1 MKLKTNVLIYWR
13 AYKMAEILI
22 NKYTPKDFKSDQEV
36 RWCPGCGD
44 HAVLSSVQKALVEL
58 DIPKEKFVFISGI
71 GCSSRFP
78 YYMDT
83 YGFHSIHGRASA
95 IASGVKTTNPEL
107 SVWQITGDGDA
118 LAIGGN
124 HFIHA
129 IRRNIDI
136 NIILFNNEIYGLTKG
151 QYSPTSIKGLVTK
164 TSPFGTVEEPFSV
177 GELVIGAKGKFFA
190 RTIDTSVALS
200 TQIYIEAA
208 KHKGTSV
215 VEVLQNCV
223 IFNDGIHDT
232 IADKE
237 VRDDRTLILKHGQP
251 MIFGKGNN
259 KGLILDG
266 LKLKVVKLGENG
278 ITEKN
283 LLVHDSQEVNPGI
296 QYMLAN
302 MSYPEY
308 PVALG
313 VIRSV
318 SGLTYDRSVHDQI
331 EEIKKTA
338 KIKCMDDLL
347 MSGSTWKVE

>member
-1 MKLKTNVLIYWR
+1 
-13 AYKMAEILI
+13 MAET
-22 NKYTPKDFKSDQEV
+22 KTFQYSPKDFKSDQEV

-44 HAVLSSVQKALVEL
+44 HAVLNAVHKALSEL
-58 DIPKEKFVFISGI
+58 DIPKEKFAFISGI

-83 YGFHSIHGRASA
+83 YGFHGIHGRAAA
-95 IASGVKTTNPEL
+95 IASGVKIANPEL
-107 SVWQITGDGDA
+107 SVWEITGDGDA

-151 QYSPTSIKGLVTK
+151 QYSPTSEKGLVTK

-190 RTIDTSVALS
+190 RTIDANVALS
-200 TQIYIEAA
+200 TQIYTEAA
-208 KHKGTSV
+208 NHKGTSV
-215 VEVLQNCV
+215 IEVLQNCV
-223 IFNDGIHDT
+223 IFNDGIHET
-232 IADKE
+232 VTGRE
-237 VRDDRTLILKHGQP
+237 VRDDRTIILKHGEP
-251 MIFGKGNN
+251 MIFGKDND
-259 KGLILDG
+259 KGLVLDG
-266 LKLKVVKLGENG
+266 LKFKVVKLGEKG

-283 LLVHDSQEVNPGI
+283 LLIHDAFEPNPGI

-302 MSYPEY
+302 MRYPDY
-308 PVALG
+308 PMALG

-318 SGLTYDRSVHDQI
+318 PGHTYENDVVEQI
-331 EEIKKTA
+331 KGVQKSA

-347 MSGSTWKVE
+347 LSGSTWKVE

>member
-1 MKLKTNVLIYWR
+1 
-13 AYKMAEILI
+13 MAEENGL
-22 NKYTPKDFKSDQEV
+22 KYSPKDFKSDQEV

-44 HAVLSSVQKALVEL
+44 HAVLAAVQRALAEL
-58 DIPKEKFVFISGI
+58 DIPRENYVFVSGI

-78 YYMDT
+78 YYMNT
-83 YGFHSIHGRASA
+83 YGFHGIHGRASA
-95 IASGVKTTNPEL
+95 IATGVKTANPEL

-129 IRRNIDI
+129 IRRNVDI

-151 QYSPTSIKGLVTK
+151 QYSPTSEKGLVTK

-190 RTIDTSVALS
+190 RTVDANVSLS

-215 VEVLQNCV
+215 IEVLQNCV
-223 IFNDGIHDT
+223 IFNDGIHET
-232 IADKE
+232 VAGKE
-237 VRDDRTLILKHGQP
+237 VRDDRTIILRDGEP
-251 MIFGKGNN
+251 MIFGKNN
-259 KGLILDG
+259 DKGLVLEG
-266 LKLKVVKLGENG
+266 LKLKVVTLGDGYQVED
-278 ITEKN
+278 
-283 LLVHDSQEVNPGI
+283 LLVHDASESNPGI

-302 MSYPEY
+302 MRYPEY

-318 SGLTYDRSVHDQI
+318 AGHTYERDVEEQI
-331 EEIKKTA
+331 SSIQKDA

-347 MSGSTWKVE
+347 KSGSTWKVN